1 MLQIMASP
9 ATTPNHGLPA
19 KNQAPTETNAPMIT
33 PFKIPSP
40 ISFNKTLRAFSLS
53 NSPSDKPR
61 TTIVKVCVPALPP
74 IPVIIG
80 LIVARA
86 TTFAIVPSKT
96 LTTLEAIIAVK
107 RLTINQGIRFLKDS
121 TSVESKRSSEPTP
134 PNKFMSSVVSS
145 SMTSI
150 TSSISITPNK

>member
-53 NSPSDKPR
+53 NSPSDK
-61 TTIVKVCVPALPP
+61 
-74 IPVIIG
+74 
-80 LIVARA
+80 
-86 TTFAIVPSKT
+86 
-96 LTTLEAIIAVK
+96 
-107 RLTINQGIRFLKDS
+107 Q
-121 TSVESKRSSEPTP
+121 
-134 PNKFMSSVVSS
+134 
-145 SMTSI
+145 
-150 TSSISITPNK
+150 